1 MEGRLVIKEID
12 VRDVRI
18 GMYIVKVNCPWL
30 KNPFWRKE
38 FLLNSERHL
47 RLIQAS
53 TAKSVWIDCSKGI
66 EPQAVLAVVTPLD
79 TSEDAVQEA
88 AAESAQVCSSLQDE
102 MQHAAAII
110 ERAHSAVQD
119 MFHDIRMGKAIN
131 IDAAEDIAQEISDSV
146 ARNSYAL
153 ISLARLKKA
162 DRYTYLHSVAVC
174 ALMSALARQLDLSDL
189 QIRQASLAGLLHD
202 VGKAEIPLEILNKPE
217 RLTADEFKII
227 MQHPR
232 QGYELLLEAGVTDEV
247 VLDVCLHHHEKL
259 NGRGYPDGCDS
270 EHISLMAK
278 MGAIC
283 DIYDAITSNR
293 PYKAGW
299 DPAESIKRMYNWC
312 GEHLDTQVFHAF
324 VRTLGIYPIGS
335 LVRLNNGMLGVVTE
349 QNHTTLLH
357 PKVKA
362 FFSINTLQ
370 YCKPEL
376 FDLSE
381 PSCTCSIV
389 QREDP
394 VAWKLGDW
402 SHIWAETQ
410 EPA

>member
-1 MEGRLVIKEID
+1 
-12 VRDVRI
+12 
-18 GMYIVKVNCPWL
+18 
-30 KNPFWRKE
+30 
-38 FLLNSERHL
+38 
-47 RLIQAS
+47 
-53 TAKSVWIDCSKGI
+53 
-66 EPQAVLAVVTPLD
+66 
-79 TSEDAVQEA
+79 
-88 AAESAQVCSSLQDE
+88 
-102 MQHAAAII
+102 
-110 ERAHSAVQD
+110 
-119 MFHDIRMGKAIN
+119 
-131 IDAAEDIAQEISDSV
+131 
-146 ARNSYAL
+146 
-153 ISLARLKKA
+153 
-162 DRYTYLHSVAVC
+162 
-174 ALMSALARQLDLSDL
+174 
-189 QIRQASLAGLLHD
+189 
-202 VGKAEIPLEILNKPE
+202 
-217 RLTADEFKII
+217 
-227 MQHPR
+227 
-232 QGYELLLEAGVTDEV
+232 
-247 VLDVCLHHHEKL
+247 
-259 NGRGYPDGCDS
+259 
-270 EHISLMAK
+270 MAK

-349 QNHTTLLH
+349 QNHSTLLH

-381 PSCTCSIV
+381 PSCTCAIV

-410 EPA
+410 ELA